1 MRDRVWSWH
10 RHNPS
15 ISPLKRNKDEERDG
29 GEKEGNMYKL
39 RRIDL
44 AAIGGVRNERGDKR
58 ETGRDGRKLGAA
70 E

>member
-1 MRDRVWSWH
+1 M
-10 RHNPS
+10 
-15 ISPLKRNKDEERDG
+15 
-29 GEKEGNMYKL
+29 EKEGNMYKL

>member
-1 MRDRVWSWH
+1 MEVKPMTDKLWKAR
-10 RHNPS
+10 
-15 ISPLKRNKDEERDG
+15 LTETKREAGDQKKQV
-29 GEKEGNMYKL
+29 EKEGNMYKL